1 VVSKICWEKSL
12 AGSSPA
18 IGTNFHNKQMSNT
31 NNINLGGG
39 NGCLSL
45 ILLILTLTAL
55 WFGLPTPWGLFE
67 IDIFPAGIFL
77 NR

>member
-1 VVSKICWEKSL
+1 
-12 AGSSPA
+12 
-18 IGTNFHNKQMSNT
+18 MSNT
-31 NNINLGGG
+31 NNINLGGS
-39 NGCLSL
+39 NSCLSL